1 MWLHMMDSL
10 QPTEEEDLDAKP
22 CDREMAQLCW
32 ALRFSPQSRYRQHA
46 KTWREVGGM
55 GRVLLDEKDERTA
68 IILIIY
74 GEAAIMFPVIAE
86 WCMKSIILT
95 GLKKIFLE

>member
-1 MWLHMMDSL
+1 M
-10 QPTEEEDLDAKP
+10 
-22 CDREMAQLCW
+22 
-32 ALRFSPQSRYRQHA
+32 
-46 KTWREVGGM
+46 WREVGGM
-55 GRVLLDEKDERTA
+55 GRLLLDEKDERTA

-95 GLKKIFLE
+95 GLKKIFFRIETNFPFNPLD